1 MAAIVAVLIGLR
13 VLLRTW
19 TLLREAGQVLM
30 QDVPAGL
37 DLDEVRDMMLAHPGV
52 GAVHDLR
59 AWALG
64 SKEPTLTAHVA
75 LQEGAQDAFESRSLW
90 RLMKDLASS
99 RQPFG
104 LKLAHAMTRTR
115 MRDAGSEVQRPPAS
129 IVVDGII
136 SPTVLTAMVVLLAA
150 SGSQNIDPGERVAHV

>member
-52 GAVHDLR
+52 GTVHDLH

-64 SKEPTLTAHVA
+64 SKEPILTAHVV
-75 LQEGAQDAFESRSLW
+75 LREGAEDVEQVRDSLAATLDE
-90 RLMKDLASS
+90 RFCIEHTTLQVETSACDD
-99 RQPFG
+99 
-104 LKLAHAMTRTR
+104 AHAH
-115 MRDAGSEVQRPPAS
+115 A
-129 IVVDGII
+129 
-136 SPTVLTAMVVLLAA
+136 
-150 SGSQNIDPGERVAHV
+150 